1 MIDALTQL
9 MESGQYEQSLRLA
22 EQQLI
27 RGGWNLSQ
35 LAQIN
40 LVICRCRLGLQ
51 DPYGAVPSGLLATK
65 LARDTGE
72 WDLLGR
78 ALLNVGTAYVGIRQY
93 DQALHHFYSYFEHS
107 FKYTTSRRLEGA
119 IWKHIG
125 VTLQHKLES
134 KKAIEALN
142 KARAWFTANDIDQSA
157 FTVTH
162 DLVNTYLGMHD
173 TNAETSLAPV
183 VDLLAFERSIVRKF
197 PTETFY
203 AGTHLLDR
211 ATYYMHC
218 GRLGRAIVCA
228 MQALE
233 VRKGDHSLA
242 FYAHMVLHRCT
253 KLTGNAKQ
261 ALGYALAARVEAL
274 KERRYELEF
283 LASQAM
289 ADVIRQQG
297 TEVVRELDEE
307 YTAMGI
313 DLGQYLSPSLLR
325 RDN

>member
-1 MIDALTQL
+1 VIEVLTQT
-9 MESGQYEQSLRLA
+9 MESGQYQEALRLA

-27 RGGWNLSQ
+27 RGGWDRSQ
-35 LAQIN
+35 LAQVN

-51 DPYGAVPSGLLATK
+51 DPYAAVPSGLLATK

-78 ALLNVGTAYVGIRQY
+78 ALLNVGTAFAGIRQY

-107 FKYTTSRRLEGA
+107 FRYTTSRRLEGA

-125 VTLQHKLES
+125 VTLQHKQES
-134 KKAIEALN
+134 EKAIEALN
-142 KARAWFTANDIDQSA
+142 RARAWYTANDVDLSA

-173 TNAETSLAPV
+173 TDPNTNLDPV
-183 VDLLAFERSIVRKF
+183 VDLLAFERAIVRKF
-197 PTETFY
+197 PSETFY

-211 ATYYMHC
+211 ASYYMHG

-228 MQALE
+228 MQVLE

-242 FYAHMVLHRCT
+242 FFAHMVLHRCT
-253 KLTGNAKQ
+253 KLTGNPKQ

-274 KERRYELEF
+274 KDRRFELEY

-297 TEVVRELDEE
+297 KEVVRELDEE
-307 YTAMGI
+307 YQAIGI
-313 DLGQYLSPSLLR
+313 DLSQYLSPSLLR